1 MAPIFGAL
9 SLCLIVAIY
18 MTRHLSAS
26 RNKLL
31 FTKTLL
37 VLFFNF
43 ALIASVVT
51 LMYKWLGQKSSN
63 LILITF
69 FSIFLLLEL
78 ALRIIRSRSLLN
90 SVENK
95 KRRESARFDDFE
107 TIKMIEPHQN
117 SSYLT
122 REFWDEMQRFTG
134 QGSVTKIKSRDGTK
148 IFDAK
153 EINGNY
159 ISAKDG
165 FRQTTDRPRSPD
177 GRVFLLGGSTVYCFE
192 VPDSLTVCSFL
203 QRNLNDIGK
212 NLEVV
217 NLGIS
222 GASVANRVE
231 KLKTMHS
238 LCERD
243 IVIFLFGVNDIGW
256 KYFYSNQ
263 NIFLKVI
270 RNFGKVSLC
279 FSWLYYELSANIRK
293 SNAELAAHRTI
304 NQLED
309 VSDFLNTRKL
319 SHKFII
325 QPNIYTKQNT
335 NNYEDQ
341 IVLKFGAELNDTVLH
356 AYRVFKNCQHPPC
369 VSASHI
375 IDNTE
380 TSVYLDWAHTN
391 AEGNKLIANF
401 ISELDL
407 FKR

>member
-1 MAPIFGAL
+1 
-9 SLCLIVAIY
+9 
-18 MTRHLSAS
+18 MTRQISAS

-37 VLFFNF
+37 VFYFNF

-51 LMYKWLGQKSSN
+51 LMYKCLGQKSSN
-63 LILITF
+63 LILIAF

-78 ALRIIRSRSLLN
+78 ALRIIKSRSLPN

-117 SSYLT
+117 ISYLT

-134 QGSVTKIKSRDGTK
+134 QGSVTKIKSSDGTR

-153 EINGNY
+153 EIDGNY

-165 FRQTTDRPRSPD
+165 FRQTTDRPQSPD
-177 GRVFLLGGSTVYCFE
+177 GRVFVFGGSTVYCFE
-192 VPDSLTVCSFL
+192 VPDSMTVCSFL
-203 QRNLNDIGK
+203 QRNLNESGK

-231 KLKTMHS
+231 KLKTMNS
-238 LCERD
+238 MCEQD

-256 KYFYSNQ
+256 DHFYGSQ
-263 NIFLKVI
+263 NTFLKVI
-270 RNFGKVSLC
+270 RNFGKVSLS
-279 FSWLYYELSANIRK
+279 FSWFYYEQSVNIRK
-293 SNAELAAHRTI
+293 SNAESAAHRTI
-304 NQLED
+304 KQLKD
-309 VSDFLNTRKL
+309 VSDFLNTRKIL
-319 SHKFII
+319 HKFIL
-325 QPNIYTKQNT
+325 QPNIYTKRNT

-356 AYRVFKNCQHPPC
+356 AYRVFKNCQYPPYIT
-369 VSASHI
+369 ATHI

-380 TSVYLDWAHTN
+380 TSVYLDWAHAN